1 MSPDHSDEHASSEG
15 AHLADTR
22 VEATIEMSSV
32 DTNLPDR
39 GAHLLGTDFFSAQQH
54 PLMTFRSTAIRAE
67 GDGGYAPEARQAVS
81 PRR

>member
-1 MSPDHSDEHASSEG
+1 
-15 AHLADTR
+15 
-22 VEATIEMSSV
+22 MSSV

-39 GAHLLGTDFFSAQQH
+39 GAHLLGTDSFSAQQH